1 MALLSSATDAATRRL
16 PKFVSPDLHRTA
28 DYVISGVLIA
38 GGVALL
44 RSNRGAAYISFICG
58 GSLLGLSLATNY
70 PGRQRKLIKFARHG
84 KAEMGV
90 AILLAE
96 LPEILRFE
104 KRTSQYF
111 AVNAAALIALAN
123 LTHFHSQNRSA
134 LVRQSQ
140 EVS

>member
-16 PKFVSPDLHRTA
+16 PKFVSADLHRTG

-44 RSNRGAAYISFICG
+44 RRDRRAAYASLICG
-58 GSLLGLSLATNY
+58 GCLLGLSLATTY
-70 PGRQRKLIKFARHG
+70 PGRQRKLIDFARHG
-84 KAEMGV
+84 KTEMGM

-104 KRTSQYF
+104 KRTGQHF
-111 AVNAAALIALAN
+111 AVNAAALTALSN
-123 LTHFHSQNRSA
+123 LTHFHRYNRKTLA
-134 LVRQSQ
+134 R
-140 EVS
+140 

>member
-16 PKFVSPDLHRTA
+16 PKLIPSDLHRTA
-28 DYVISGVLIA
+28 DYVISGVLIV
-38 GGVALL
+38 GGVALS
-44 RSNRGAAYISFICG
+44 RSNRRAAYASLICG
-58 GSLLGLSLATNY
+58 GSLLGLSLVTDY
-70 PGRQRKLIKFARHG
+70 PGRERKLVNFARHG
-84 KAEMGV
+84 KAEMGM

-123 LTHFHSQNRSA
+123 LTHFHSRNRSA
-134 LVRQSQ
+134 PVR
-140 EVS
+140 